1 MGHKGKTGFAH
12 FVAAANY
19 SKQGFVAAFKY
30 ESAFRQ
36 ELSLAVIGFVLAP
49 FVAETTAQ
57 FLLLVLPLMLL
68 LLTELLNSAIEAVV
82 DRFGGEDH
90 ELSGRAKDMGSAAV
104 FVASCMAGLS
114 WIVILY
120 GRFA

>member
-1 MGHKGKTGFAH
+1 MGHKGKTGLAH
-12 FVAAANY
+12 FVAAASY

-36 ELSLAVIGFVLAP
+36 ELALAVIGFILAR
-49 FVAETTAQ
+49 FIAETTTQ
-57 FLLLVLPLMLL
+57 FLFLVLPLMLL
-68 LLTELLNSAIEAVV
+68 LQTELLNSAGEAVV
-82 DRFGGEDH
+82 DRFSSEDH
-90 ELSGRAKDMGSAAV
+90 ELSGRTKDMGSAAV
-104 FVASCMAGLS
+104 FVASCIAGLS